1 MTNDKD
7 FEDQVSAMLELLV
20 MKGLV
25 EVTSIDP
32 STGEFLYRVSD
43 RLMDAIPDIREQTQE
58 MFLEQLDSL
67 WVKGFVSMDKTLE
80 NPIVSLNPIAFDQD
94 SVKQLTFE
102 ERVSLYTIMDAM
114 RITEEE

>member
-7 FEDQVSAMLELLV
+7 FDEEVAKMLDLLV

-25 EVTSIDP
+25 EVTSIDAE
-32 STGEFLYRVSD
+32 TGEFLYKVSEE
-43 RLMDAIPDIREQTQE
+43 LINAFPTIREDTQE

-67 WVKGFVSMDKTLE
+67 WVKGFVSMDRTLD
-80 NPIVSLNPIAFDQD
+80 NPIVSLNPLAFDD
-94 SVKQLTFE
+94 EEVKKLSFE

-114 RITEEE
+114 RIKDGE